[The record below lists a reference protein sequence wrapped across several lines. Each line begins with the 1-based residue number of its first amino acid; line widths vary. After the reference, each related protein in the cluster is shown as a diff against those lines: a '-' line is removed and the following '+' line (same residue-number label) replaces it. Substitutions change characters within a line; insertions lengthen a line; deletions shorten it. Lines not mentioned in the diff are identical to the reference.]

1 MGLTSRKKKPQE
13 RVHGNEEPAGDCGKE
28 SAAKT
33 RGCGQKRFQVVVG
46 AKPGVVPS
54 CGLCC
59 KLSGSYSTGTVALRH
74 NVPVNGFFDSF
85 HHSND

>member
-1 MGLTSRKKKPQE
+1 MNNRRVIEGEKNLQQKLGLR
-13 RVHGNEEPAGDCGKE
+13 A
-28 SAAKT
+28 
-33 RGCGQKRFQVVVG
+33 KRFQMVVG

-74 NVPVNGFFDSF
+74 NVPVNGFLIHFIIA
-85 HHSND
+85 ND